1 MEKAQS
7 MKPFS
12 VLAVDLS
19 FRCPA
24 FAVIHVAP
32 VQQIMRLESLFHI
45 NNREYDK
52 PYGELIDRIYRAII
66 HMSKYADVF
75 VREAGCITRTEASKA
90 HFEINAVADIALWHA
105 RQTQFRDIPA
115 TQVKRLIAGHGKA
128 SKEQVA
134 KALQQFIC
142 HPYENYDE
150 SDAAAVGI
158 ASLILDGYTSR
169 NTRPDNCCF
178 IESTARRVAY
188 A

>member
-1 MEKAQS
+1 MPEPQS
-7 MKPFS
+7 MKAFN

-24 FAVIHVAP
+24 FAVIHASP
-32 VQQIMRLESLFHI
+32 TQQILRLESLFHI

-52 PYGELIDRIYRAII
+52 PYGELIDRIYRAIS
-66 HMSKYADVF
+66 HMAKYADTF
-75 VREAGCITRTEASKA
+75 VREAGCITRTEASKS
-90 HFEINAVADIALWHA
+90 HFEINAVSDIALWHA
-105 RQTQFRDIPA
+105 RQTQFQDIPA

-134 KALQQFIC
+134 KALQQFVH

-150 SDAAAVGI
+150 SDAVAVGI
-158 ASLILDGYTSR
+158 ASLILGGYTSR
-169 NTRPDNCCF
+169 NTRPDNCRF
-178 IESTARRVAY
+178 IESTAKRVAY